1 MCDTHAHDDRAQ
13 GRLVSR
19 RRVLQGMVGVA
30 GLAALQSAALSPR
43 GVPLAARTAS
53 ATGHTAYV
61 LAMHLHASSSEGE
74 GSFRSHL
81 AEAAAN
87 GFDVA
92 WFTEHDWRRRS
103 MFRRTRYH
111 FLPEDSAVGGRWWL
125 PPLPPVGSLQADS
138 GGQLVSEPT
147 SPDDPAAAKGSLKLR
162 ATSTGDALAGVGHRI
177 DSGTSSLLNL
187 RGRILGR
194 TVSVDVL
201 PTATGP
207 GAWGELRF
215 ALSHHPGWRDRPAG
229 IVSLVYRLRSD
240 VTRRT
245 VTRNGATGIVD
256 VPVVNGRW
264 QTVTVDLAG
273 DAYEVWPVIDPRDN
287 SLQEIEF
294 RASSRWAAP
303 AELFY
308 GYLRFDEKDYD
319 GLGVERDLVAA
330 YAEKEPGVLGL
341 IGTELSMSSHVNQY
355 GGPQLPFDYGGM
367 DSPEDRSVELR
378 SSLVDHIHRQGGL
391 ASINHPFIPTGPM
404 RATTAPEV
412 ARDLLMIDAGGADI
426 LEVGYGSPGLLPD
439 HFAVWDTLAR
449 NGLFL
454 TGNGATDDHSGHDWA
469 SQEGRFY
476 TATWASTL
484 TERSLLDGLSRGRA
498 YVGYLGSFGGTIDMT
513 LDTDV
518 PMGAVSVS
526 PRTSRTLRMDV
537 TRLPAGG
544 AVEVVRG
551 DVDYAGAADPNP
563 NTTVVTTLGAGDLAS
578 RSAIPIDTGD
588 DCFVRLQVVDATGGV
603 VAFGQPIWSLRTP
616 PPNGIPPA
624 RRVRG

>member
-147 SPDDPAAAKGSLKLR
+147 SPNDPAAAKGSLKLR

-273 DAYEVWPVIDPRDN
+273 DA
-287 SLQEIEF
+287 
-294 RASSRWAAP
+294 
-303 AELFY
+303 
-308 GYLRFDEKDYD
+308 
-319 GLGVERDLVAA
+319 
-330 YAEKEPGVLGL
+330 
-341 IGTELSMSSHVNQY
+341 
-355 GGPQLPFDYGGM
+355 
-367 DSPEDRSVELR
+367 
-378 SSLVDHIHRQGGL
+378 
-391 ASINHPFIPTGPM
+391 
-404 RATTAPEV
+404 
-412 ARDLLMIDAGGADI
+412 
-426 LEVGYGSPGLLPD
+426 
-439 HFAVWDTLAR
+439 
-449 NGLFL
+449 
-454 TGNGATDDHSGHDWA
+454 
-469 SQEGRFY
+469 
-476 TATWASTL
+476 
-484 TERSLLDGLSRGRA
+484 
-498 YVGYLGSFGGTIDMT
+498 
-513 LDTDV
+513 
-518 PMGAVSVS
+518 
-526 PRTSRTLRMDV
+526 
-537 TRLPAGG
+537 
-544 AVEVVRG
+544 
-551 DVDYAGAADPNP
+551 
-563 NTTVVTTLGAGDLAS
+563 
-578 RSAIPIDTGD
+578 
-588 DCFVRLQVVDATGGV
+588 
-603 VAFGQPIWSLRTP
+603 
-616 PPNGIPPA
+616 
-624 RRVRG
+624 